1 MCSQEAEAHVHFKGS
16 VAILLFLLDPLASVN
31 CNPISKRL
39 IVFGPFILDCATAWA
54 TRNGAVPQR
63 RTTFEQRVKYF
74 DQLRS
79 DSGVWHSGILE
90 AANSTLGNVLEVL
103 LSCVCQVARKEM
115 EQDFAAR
122 NTVNDVLQYVRA
134 DLGDVDLHSA
144 LQAISHSFQGE
155 QTDHRTVEGQLIT
168 RLFHRVRCVLLL
180 LTILEDEQSI
190 QNGVSTS
197 QAAYLAKIL
206 VSYCQSQSIRRGGPI
221 EDYYLISWHN
231 FSHLLLGG
239 MALSQECIERKN
251 LSKVSADWYSSFL
264 GDWRA

>member
-1 MCSQEAEAHVHFKGS
+1 
-16 VAILLFLLDPLASVN
+16 
-31 CNPISKRL
+31 
-39 IVFGPFILDCATAWA
+39 
-54 TRNGAVPQR
+54 NGAVPQR

-134 DLGDVDLHSA
+134 ELGDVDLHSA

-190 QNGVSTS
+190 QNG
-197 QAAYLAKIL
+197 
-206 VSYCQSQSIRRGGPI
+206 
-221 EDYYLISWHN
+221 
-231 FSHLLLGG
+231 
-239 MALSQECIERKN
+239 
-251 LSKVSADWYSSFL
+251 
-264 GDWRA
+264 